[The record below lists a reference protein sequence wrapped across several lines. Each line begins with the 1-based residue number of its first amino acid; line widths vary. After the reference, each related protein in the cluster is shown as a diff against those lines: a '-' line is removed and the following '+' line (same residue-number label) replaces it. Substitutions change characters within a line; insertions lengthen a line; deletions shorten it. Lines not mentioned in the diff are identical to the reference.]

1 MNYWTSVK
9 LHLLYKPELTF
20 FSVYYDTGTYRLGLV
35 LLWNDFSSREWSRL
49 GLSQIKFFGF
59 CDFLWRFPWQNSFA
73 HFAGKLIQKFVNL
86 TAPSDQKE
94 HNIATMFRTMFRKPI
109 RQKAYST
116 NGSTFCV
123 IFIHRFCRHLKVCH
137 NSIQSRCL
145 YFILDSPLL
154 SLSRL

>member
-20 FSVYYDTGTYRLGLV
+20 FGVYYDTGTYWLGLV
-35 LLWNDFSSREWSRL
+35 LLWNDFSSREWSRF

-86 TAPSDQKE
+86 TAPSDQKYKE
-94 HNIATMFRTMFRKPI
+94 HNIATMFSTMFGNNHTSESISHKWKHI
-109 RQKAYST
+109 LCYFHYS
-116 NGSTFCV
+116 GSVVT
-123 IFIHRFCRHLKVCH
+123 
-137 NSIQSRCL
+137 
-145 YFILDSPLL
+145 
-154 SLSRL
+154 